1 MPSQTGDTSKDRVYK
16 ELRRSITLNELKPGE
31 RLQLDELASHYKTSV
46 TPVREALQML
56 MQEGLV
62 VNKPHAGF
70 YVAQV
75 TLKQLRDMLELREI
89 LEVAAVERAVMY
101 ITDEQLESLEN
112 VHSGYTGDDAA
123 AWERYI
129 SENRRF
135 HYLIAQA
142 SGNQELAE
150 ILQHLHDRLARF
162 FVFVHSGDEMEK
174 IHQRL
179 IDALRT
185 RDVKVA
191 KQTIL
196 DEVNETRQITLEHVI
211 QVDGASWYVGT
222 RID

>member
-1 MPSQTGDTSKDRVYK
+1 M
-16 ELRRSITLNELKPGE
+16 
-31 RLQLDELASHYKTSV
+31 LD
-46 TPVREALQML
+46 
-56 MQEGLV
+56 
-62 VNKPHAGF
+62 
-70 YVAQV
+70 
-75 TLKQLRDMLELREI
+75 LREI
-89 LEVAAVERAVMY
+89 LEVAAVERAAKR

-150 ILQHLHDRLARF
+150 ILLHLHDRLARF

-174 IHQRL
+174 RHQRL

-185 RDVKVA
+185 CDVKVA
-191 KQTIL
+191 KQAIL

-211 QVDGASWYVGT
+211 QEDGASWHVGT
-222 RID
+222 RIE

>member
-1 MPSQTGDTSKDRVYK
+1 MPPLTNDTSKRKIYK
-16 ELRRSITLNELKPGE
+16 ALRRSITLNELKPGQ

-46 TPVREALQML
+46 TPIREALQML

-75 TLKQLRDMLELREI
+75 TLKQLYDMLELREI
-89 LEVAAVERAVMY
+89 LEVAAVERAVMH
-101 ITDEQLESLEN
+101 ITDEQLESLKN

-135 HYLIAQA
+135 HYRIAQA

-150 ILQHLHDRLARF
+150 ALQHLHDRLARF
-162 FVFVHSGDEMEK
+162 FVFVHAGDEMEK
-174 IHQRL
+174 RHQRL

-185 RDVKVA
+185 RDIKVA
-191 KQTIL
+191 RQAIL

-211 QVDGASWYVGT
+211 QKDGVSWYVGT
-222 RID
+222 KPD